1 MSARL
6 TRRDRALLLTTGVL
20 ALIAIVLAAVLGDD
34 ESESAVPT
42 TYSATSGGAK
52 AAYLLLREAGFTVTR
67 WERSPADL
75 AQHIATT
82 LILAQPE
89 SAPTSAERA
98 AIADFVQRG
107 GRLIAIGA
115 PMILFLPAPRIDIDP
130 QGAITFSRVKAR
142 TPSPITRAA
151 PEISISPAAHWAA
164 DSPVAALYADDE
176 VRVVKYTVGSGE
188 VIWWAAATP
197 LTNAGITERG
207 NLEFFLACL
216 GDPGRPILWD
226 EYFHGHRGIA
236 AGPIAASPFRLVALP
251 IGLAVVTVLF
261 TYSRR
266 SGPVVPLQEDSRLSP
281 LEFVRT
287 LGMLYR
293 NANAASVAVD
303 VAYARFR
310 YRLSRRLGIASTVPI
325 DELERAARARFHLND
340 SRLGDLLRE
349 CETMRAERRLAGPRA
364 LQATRALA
372 DQSAELG
379 L

>member
-1 MSARL
+1 
-6 TRRDRALLLTTGVL
+6 
-20 ALIAIVLAAVLGDD
+20 
-34 ESESAVPT
+34 
-42 TYSATSGGAK
+42 
-52 AAYLLLREAGFTVTR
+52 
-67 WERSPADL
+67 
-75 AQHIATT
+75 
-82 LILAQPE
+82 
-89 SAPTSAERA
+89 
-98 AIADFVQRG
+98 
-107 GRLIAIGA
+107 
-115 PMILFLPAPRIDIDP
+115 
-130 QGAITFSRVKAR
+130 
-142 TPSPITRAA
+142 
-151 PEISISPAAHWAA
+151 
-164 DSPVAALYADDE
+164 
-176 VRVVKYTVGSGE
+176 VKYTVGAGE